1 MSIEIKSANELKRGH
16 DFSALIYSAPGVG
29 KTSTAKYLP
38 GKTLVID
45 IDRTTNV
52 LAGEENIDIVYLD
65 TTPVSYT
72 HLTLPTICSV

>member
-1 MSIEIKSANELKRGH
+1 MSLEIKKATDIKRGQ

-29 KTSTAKYLP
+29 KTSTAKFLP

-52 LAGEENIDIVYLD
+52 LAGEPNIDVCLFR
-65 TTPVSYT
+65 
-72 HLTLPTICSV
+72 HHRTILINQSDVKRNSR